1 MSDFLAR
8 TYKRVEGNP
17 WQTLEEETLIISPKD
32 HISHE
37 TGGVGSYI
45 WGFLTGE
52 MPLISIVDYVCSE
65 FEVARDVAEEDL
77 IQFIQQLEDRGLVIC
92 QV

>member
-1 MSDFLAR
+1 MSDFLTR

-17 WQTLEEETLIISPKD
+17 WQTLEQDTLIISPKD

-37 TGGVGSYI
+37 TDGVGSYI

-52 MPLISIVDYVCSE
+52 FPLISIVDHVCSE

-77 IQFIQQLEDRGLVIC
+77 IEFIQNLEKKGLVIC